1 MGNIEQII
9 NEIIGGIQTATL
21 RYRSDYTDQYG
32 TNVVVIDGG
41 ENGNGKWENYLAEI
55 GELIKGLKE
64 KDIDAWVLKIE
75 NDALDDTFTVHLGVK
90 DLKQSDSMA
99 LKEKPLPMGW
109 ICPRCGRSFSLLVRE
124 CPYCNNPTPIPNQ
137 PSPSILPN
145 QPSPSTNPWEPPYEI
160 TCTEPFVSTEPGPI
174 RWL

>member
-1 MGNIEQII
+1 MSNIEQKVREAIRSFWP
-9 NEIIGGIQTATL
+9 ATL
-21 RYRSDYTDQYG
+21 RYRSEHIDKYG
-32 TNVVVIDGG
+32 TNVVVVDGG
-41 ENGNGKWENYLAEI
+41 ENGNGKWENYLVEI

-64 KDIDAWVLKIE
+64 KDINAWVLKIE
-75 NDALDDTFTVHLGVK
+75 NDTLDDTFTVHLGVK

-99 LKEKPLPMGW
+99 ANEKPLPMGW
-109 ICPRCGRSFSLLVRE
+109 ICPRCGRSFSLFVNE

-137 PSPSILPN
+137 QSPSI
-145 QPSPSTNPWEPPYEI
+145 NPWEPPYEI